1 MRKFVNVVQEMA
13 AMMENYAEVV
23 FTHLTSSCLTIFTS
37 LWGIWLIY
45 MITKAALKGGVT
57 VAEFLKP
64 GLIGIV
70 VTSMLT
76 FSHFKGWIYEPFM
89 ETFTNLAQLIIT
101 AISDQFPNK
110 AGNMYDV
117 LRSVFEVLGKLLN
130 VMNDM
135 IRDSSPW
142 HGLSLNAFASLFM
155 SLSFLFLYM
164 MILMYNVDFMFKCM
178 VLSAVSPILIVM
190 AAFQPSRPMAV
201 SALKIALHSA
211 FTMVFSVL
219 GVGAAIF
226 ILKKTVGTLPAATAG
241 QFGEFAFTQE
251 YWVCLL
257 AVCFSIFLQLK
268 VPVLAGFVGASDGPG
283 SAAAVSGAFVSMVGL
298 AYNKLKGKPDD
309 PKSEPG
315 KGSVSS
321 SPFNPPS
328 SSNPGSGSASSGAP
342 SNNPELIKTYFIVLA
357 STLSACASK
366 EEGTFTGSGSDQLPA
381 SACQTCDKEPFYKAG
396 KWQTR

>member
-1 MRKFVNVVQEMA
+1 MKIFVTVVQEMSG
-13 AMMENYAEVV
+13 MMENYAAVV
-23 FTHLTSSCLTIFTS
+23 FSHLTGGCLTVFTS

-45 MITKAALKGGVT
+45 MITKSAVKGGVT
-57 VAEFLKP
+57 VTEFLKP
-64 GLIGIV
+64 GIIGILV
-70 VTSMLT
+70 SSFLT
-76 FSHFKGWIYEPFM
+76 FSYFKGWIYEPFM
-89 ETFTNLAQLIIT
+89 HTFTDLAQLIIT
-101 AISDQFPNK
+101 SISDQFPNK

-117 LRSVFEVLGKLLN
+117 LRSVFDVLGKLLN

-155 SLSFLFLYM
+155 SVSFLFLYM

-178 VLSAVSPILIVM
+178 VLSAISPILIVM

-241 QFGEFAFTQE
+241 KFGEFAFTQE

-283 SAAAVSGAFVSMVGL
+283 SAAAVSGAFVGMVGL
-298 AYNKLKGKPDD
+298 AYSKMKGTPHDPSKPDQD
-309 PKSEPG
+309 
-315 KGSVSS
+315 KGGSS
-321 SPFNPPS
+321 SLLSNSPSPSNSGS
-328 SSNPGSGSASSGAP
+328 SSASRDAP
-342 SNNPELIKTYFIVLA
+342 SNNPEL
-357 STLSACASK
+357 SK
-366 EEGTFTGSGSDQLPA
+366 VYQE
-381 SACQTCDKEPFYKAG
+381 K
-396 KWQTR
+396 